1 MIPEEHKPAV
11 ISNGLHFMRAIT
23 EAYGAEEGMR
33 LWDSIANTLGPDV
46 KGEIFFAMISGTYN
60 NRIRLDG
67 ADKYANK
74 VEVIRAIRS
83 VDSRNLGLKEA
94 KDISDNLFAGAKVVL
109 EVAPSSYAASANVL
123 RKAGLHVT

>member
-1 MIPEEHKPAV
+1 MIPEEHKAAV

-23 EAYGAEEGMR
+23 EAYGAEEGMK
-33 LWDSIANTLGPDV
+33 LWDSIATTLGPDV